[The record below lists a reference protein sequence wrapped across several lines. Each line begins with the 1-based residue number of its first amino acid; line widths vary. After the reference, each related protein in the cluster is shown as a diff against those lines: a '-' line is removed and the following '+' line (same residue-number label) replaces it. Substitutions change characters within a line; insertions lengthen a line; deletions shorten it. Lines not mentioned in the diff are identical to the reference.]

1 MIPLGA
7 PIQTADNKTVDHIS
21 IAAGQL
27 ISIPIL
33 AIHRCKSIWGED
45 AHEFRPERWLD
56 ESGIPIKAKEF
67 QGYRHL
73 LTFGDGPR
81 TCLGKNFALLELKV
95 RMDFF
100 FGWNCNRVSVDS
112 DQKATLSVLIQ
123 NYAIELR
130 DGPNTQLEL
139 GRAILLRP
147 KLVGEDGCHIP
158 LRIRRLE

>member
-1 MIPLGA
+1 MIPLSA

-33 AIHRCKSIWGED
+33 AIHQCKSIWGED

-95 RMDFF
+95 RMGFF
-100 FGWNCNRVSVDS
+100 
-112 DQKATLSVLIQ
+112 
-123 NYAIELR
+123 
-130 DGPNTQLEL
+130 
-139 GRAILLRP
+139 
-147 KLVGEDGCHIP
+147 LVGIVIEFLLTPSKGNVVSSYSELCD
-158 LRIRRLE
+158 